1 MLNEE
6 NLKDVMLILYALTFS
21 TFGNILYCIN
31 NKLKIKPIYVRILY
45 GLMGVSFYVGAILFL
60 TKEKPKLD
68 FIILILIF
76 VVGYYTQILIEII
89 EDRLPTLFDRISD
102 KILNDNYKKK
112 EGADVNEKNDR
123 K

>member
-6 NLKDVMLILYALTFS
+6 NIKDLMLIFYALTFS

-45 GLMGVSFYVGAILFL
+45 GLMGVAFYVGATLIL

-68 FIILILIF
+68 LIISILIF
-76 VVGYYTQILIEII
+76 IVGYYTQILIEII
-89 EDRLPTLFDRISD
+89 EDRLPQLFDRISD

-112 EGADVNEKNDR
+112 EAKNETDKTN
-123 K
+123 